1 MKKLLLSAALML
13 GTSTLAFAETKTING
28 CDVQKAA
35 NGNYYS
41 KVNPGCVGTLGAF
54 IKPETAYG
62 TDGIAR
68 DAAESE
74 APSDPGDAEPKA

>member
-1 MKKLLLSAALML
+1 MKHLTLIAALLL
-13 GTSTLAFAETKTING
+13 GTTTLASAETKTING

-62 TDGIAR
+62 TDGISR
-68 DAAESE
+68 DAEE
-74 APSDPGDAEPKA
+74 ADASDPGDAEPKA